1 MIPICGADL
10 LLERPLSVPEFQKQT
25 LSRQPDWRNLR
36 ANAIAGSHGADR
48 GLHDDAL
55 TLQLARLIKVE
66 RGRMLFPG
74 REFLKSSNCLLAAYK
89 LITDPAYQLL
99 KREVELRVLARQP
112 ASEIGEL
119 VGLPV
124 GIVELYER
132 IGFDVRDR
140 LDCLPY
146 IFSMA
151 IGEEPTRQ
159 AALKKLAYRLGPS
172 VIDLLMIVLQRG
184 VAREDATTESIEN
197 SILAEPELK
206 RLLDDARQPI
216 GRKVRELVGL
226 EKPSAAAPP
235 EVKCIDVADHEA
247 VKSGSIAARQRL
259 AG

>member
-1 MIPICGADL
+1 MIPICIPDL
-10 LLERPLSVPEFQKQT
+10 PREHPLSVPDFQKQT
-25 LSRQPDWRNLR
+25 LSRQPDWRYLR
-36 ANAIAGSHGADR
+36 ANAIAGSRGADR

-89 LITDPAYQLL
+89 LFADPAYQLL
-99 KREVELRVLARQP
+99 TREVELRVLAGQP
-112 ASEIGEL
+112 ASEIGDL

-140 LDCLPY
+140 LDCMPY
-146 IFSMA
+146 IYSMA
-151 IGEEPTRQ
+151 IGEEPTSQ
-159 AALKKLAYRLGPS
+159 AALKKLAYCIGPS
-172 VIDLLMIVLQRG
+172 VVDILMIVLQRG
-184 VAREDATTESIEN
+184 VAREDATMASIEN

-216 GRKVRELVGL
+216 GREMRKLVGL

-235 EVKCIDVADHEA
+235 EVKRVEVADHDA